1 MIRSMTGF
9 GRATGTI
16 GDRYQVTVTAK
27 SVNHR
32 YLEVSVRLPEVFWE
46 FESPVRSIAA
56 EIFTRGKLDVTI
68 RSQRTSD
75 PDWDVRV
82 DHHIAKAVIPK
93 INTLVD
99 QFGLHRMNAGDLLRI
114 PDLLNVEAV
123 EPELEESEK
132 GAFLG
137 VVREAFDRLA
147 SMRKVEGEAL
157 EGELHNLFGAIRE
170 QRDALEAEREAMVE
184 DLLQSYRD
192 RVQEIASKA
201 GVELLEDRLA
211 QETVIMAEKADVAEE
226 LQRMSSHVEQMES
239 LLRAKEAAGKKLDF
253 LCQETLREIN
263 TLGSKSRS
271 APVRTAVVELKSLV
285 ERIREQVQNVE

>member
-9 GRATGTI
+9 GRATGTV
-16 GDRYQVTVTAK
+16 GDRFQVTVTAK

-32 YLEVSVRLPEVFWE
+32 YLEVSVRLPEVYWE
-46 FESPVRSIAA
+46 LESTIRSIAA
-56 EIFTRGKLDVTI
+56 ETFSRGKLDVTI
-68 RSQRTSD
+68 RSQRIAD
-75 PDWDVRV
+75 PEWDVRV
-82 DHHIAKAVIPK
+82 DHHIARAVIPK

-114 PDLLNVEAV
+114 PDLLNVEA
-123 EPELEESEK
+123 LESELQDDEK
-132 GAFLG
+132 EAFCS
-137 VVREAFDRLA
+137 VVRQAFEKLA
-147 SMRKVEGEAL
+147 SMRKTEGEAL
-157 EGELHNLFGAIRE
+157 ESELRNLLSGIRSQRNALECERE
-170 QRDALEAEREAMVE
+170 QMVSE
-184 DLLQSYRD
+184 LLQSYRE

-211 QETVIMAEKADVAEE
+211 QETVIMAEKTDVAEE
-226 LQRMSSHVEQMES
+226 LQRMTSHLDQMEA
-239 LLRAKEAAGKKLDF
+239 LLDAREPAGKKLDF

-271 APVRTAVVELKSLV
+271 APVRSAVVELKALV

>member
-9 GRATGTI
+9 GRATGTV
-16 GDRYQVTVTAK
+16 GGRYEITVTAK

-32 YLEVSVRLPEVFWE
+32 YLEVSVRLPEIFWE
-46 FESPVRSIAA
+46 LESTVRSIAT
-56 EIFTRGKLDVTI
+56 ETFTRGKLDVTI
-68 RSQRTSD
+68 RSQRISD

-123 EPELEESEK
+123 EPDLEDDEK
-132 GAFLG
+132 AAFCD
-137 VVREAFDRLA
+137 VVRQAFEKLGAMRATEGKTLEAELRNLLDGIR
-147 SMRKVEGEAL
+147 RQREAL
-157 EGELHNLFGAIRE
+157 ES
-170 QRDALEAEREAMVE
+170 EREAMVE
-184 DLLQSYRD
+184 ELLQSYRD
-192 RVQEIASKA
+192 RVQEIAAKA

-226 LQRMSSHVEQMES
+226 LQRMSSHVEQMDALFGAE
-239 LLRAKEAAGKKLDF
+239 EAAGKKLDF

>member
-9 GRATGTI
+9 GRASGAV

-32 YLEVSVRLPEVFWE
+32 YLEVSVRLPEFFWE
-46 FESPVRSIAA
+46 LESNVRAIGA
-56 EIFTRGKLDVTI
+56 EVFGRGKLDVTI
-68 RSQRTSD
+68 RAQRTSD
-75 PDWDVRV
+75 PDWDVRI

-93 INTLVD
+93 ITTLVE

-114 PDLLNVEAV
+114 PDLLNVEAI
-123 EPELEESEK
+123 EQELDEAEK
-132 GAFLG
+132 EAFLG
-137 VVREAFDRLA
+137 VVREAFGKLA
-147 SMRKVEGEAL
+147 SMRAAEGEAL
-157 EGELHNLFGAIRE
+157 EGELRALLGAIRV
-170 QRDALEAEREAMVE
+170 QRDALEAQRESMVRE
-184 DLLQSYRD
+184 LLQSYRE
-192 RVQEIASKA
+192 RVAEIASKA
-201 GVELLEDRLA
+201 GVDLLDDRLA
-211 QETVIMAEKADVAEE
+211 QETVILAEKADVAEE
-226 LQRMSSHVEQMES
+226 LQRMSSHLDQMDA
-239 LLRAKEAAGKKLDF
+239 LLGAKEAAGKKLDF

>member
-9 GRATGTI
+9 GRATGNV
-16 GDRYQVTVTAK
+16 GERYQVTVTAK

-32 YLEVSVRLPEVFWE
+32 YLETSVRLPELFWE
-46 FESPVRSIAA
+46 LESVVRSIAT
-56 EIFTRGKLDVTI
+56 ETFTRGKLDVTI
-68 RSQRTSD
+68 RSQRIND
-75 PDWDVRV
+75 PDWDVRI

-123 EPELEESEK
+123 EPELSDDEK
-132 GAFLG
+132 DAFCE
-137 VVREAFDRLA
+137 VVRQAFGKLS
-147 SMRKVEGEAL
+147 SMRKKEGETL
-157 EGELHNLFGAIRE
+157 ETELRSLLGAIRG
-170 QRDALEAEREAMVE
+170 QREALAAERESMVE

-192 RVQEIASKA
+192 RVQEIAAKA
-201 GVELLEDRLA
+201 GVELLDDRLA

-226 LQRMSSHVEQMES
+226 LQRMSSHVEQMDA
-239 LLRAKEAAGKKLDF
+239 LLGAKEAAGKKLDF